1 MMKLMWRWG
10 VVGVA
15 LMAMGWLWW
24 VRQPAAAAP
33 APPVLFVENVGQFDP
48 AVRFRAEAG
57 GHVYWFTEG
66 AVYVDGER
74 WEMPAS
80 SPITPFN
87 PRPTVVSYYQGSRR
101 FERVPVWG
109 GIRYRGALPGLE
121 LAFGSQDGQLT
132 RRWLRQGRAVT
143 LAADRDPL
151 TGWVEERESRAP
163 VDWPFGFSTY
173 LGGIYGDEGD
183 GIGVGDDGSV
193 YVGGTTTS
201 LVFPEPD
208 QAAHGVDVFLAKFLP
223 DGSDLVYA
231 IHFNPPSSAPDYG
244 YALAVDGAGNAYL
257 GGTTDSADF
266 DVTPGAYDTSYGGGT
281 DGFLLKVDA
290 DGSLVYST
298 FLGGSDFDAV
308 LGVAIDGSGRAY
320 VAGSTWSNDF
330 IGTVIGPAAN
340 RSTFVA
346 RLNADGSN
354 LERGVIMGG
363 SGQDEATD
371 LALDGDGL
379 AYITGWSTSA
389 NLPTTPGSFSPDPN
403 GGTWDAFV
411 FKVDLNASSV
421 VYGTYLGGGEED
433 RGAGI
438 AVNSGGNVFVTG
450 MSRSDDFPTSVSGY
464 DTTLGGGV
472 CDFAPCPDAFGVR
485 LNAAGSAL
493 VYGTFIGGWGDDQ
506 GTDIAL
512 DSQNRVVITGK
523 TQAEDFPVAGNGYDS
538 SLDGLR
544 DAFLAQLNSGGQT
557 LLYGTYMGGG
567 NIDEGQG
574 VTIDAQGLVYL
585 TGRTDSDD
593 FPTTVGAYDTTHNSI
608 EMDAIVVKMTLTDA
622 PLPTPTATLMPTA
635 TPTTAV
641 TSTPTHTATPGA
653 SPTPTSTATPTM
665 AVTATPTQTATPG
678 ASPTSTLT
686 PTPTA
691 TLSSTATATTAPP
704 PTATA
709 TTAPPPTVTSTPT
722 VTPEGGEWYVYM
734 PAVFP

>member
-66 AVYVDGER
+66 AIYVDGER

-109 GIRYRGALPGLE
+109 GIRYRGVLPGLE
-121 LAFGSQDGQLT
+121 LAFGSRDGQVT

-163 VDWPFGFSTY
+163 VDWPFSFSTY

-231 IHFNPPSSAPDYG
+231 IHFNPPSSAPDNG
-244 YALAVDGAGNAYL
+244 YALAVDGNDNAYL
-257 GGTTDSADF
+257 GGITDSADF
-266 DVTPGAYDTSYGGGT
+266 GVTPGAYDTSYGGGT
-281 DGFLLKVDA
+281 DGFLLKVDSN
-290 DGSLVYST
+290 GTLVYST
-298 FLGGSDFDAV
+298 FLGGSDVDIVMGVVVDA
-308 LGVAIDGSGRAY
+308 GGRAY
-320 VAGSTWSNDF
+320 VVGSTWSNDF
-330 IGTVIGPAAN
+330 IDTVIGPATN
-340 RSTFVA
+340 RSAFVV

-354 LERGVIMGG
+354 LERGAIIGG
-363 SGQDEATD
+363 SGTDEATD
-371 LALDGDGL
+371 LSLDGDGMV
-379 AYITGWSTSA
+379 YMTGWSNSA
-389 NLPTTPGSFSPDPN
+389 NLPTTAGSLSPEPN
-403 GGTWDAFV
+403 GIWDAFV
-411 FKVDLNASSV
+411 FKVNLNSSSI
-421 VYGTYLGGGEED
+421 VYGTYLGGEGED
-433 RGAGI
+433 RGRGI
-438 AVNSGGNVFVTG
+438 MVNSGGNVFVTG
-450 MSRSDDFPTSVSGY
+450 MTRSEDFPTS
-464 DTTLGGGV
+464 TTGFDRELGGGV
-472 CDFAPCPDAFGVR
+472 CGFDPCPDAFGVR
-485 LNAAGSAL
+485 LNAVGSAL

-512 DSQNRVVITGK
+512 DSQNRVIIVGK
-523 TQAEDFPVAGNGYDS
+523 TEAADFPVAGNGYDNT
-538 SLDGLR
+538 LGGLR
-544 DAFLAQLNSGGQT
+544 DAFVAQLDSAGQT
-557 LLYGTYMGGG
+557 LLYSTYMGGG
-567 NIDEGQG
+567 GIDEGQG
-574 VTIDAQGLVYL
+574 VTIDGGGLVYA
-585 TGRTDSDD
+585 TGKTDSDD
-593 FPTTVGAYDTTHNSI
+593 FPTTAGVYDPTHNSI
-608 EMDAIVVKMTLTDA
+608 ETDAFVAKMTLAEQPPTPTPTNT
-622 PLPTPTATLMPTA
+622 PLPTATATATA
-635 TPTTAV
+635 TP
-641 TSTPTHTATPGA
+641 
-653 SPTPTSTATPTM
+653 M
-665 AVTATPTQTATPG
+665 PTQTATPG
-678 ASPTSTLT
+678 ASPTPSLT

-691 TLSSTATATTAPP
+691 TTP

-709 TTAPPPTVTSTPT
+709 TTAPSPTVTSTPT